1 MPVHALPSNTDINVA
16 ADFTPLIGL
25 SSSNDVIFS
34 EVLANT
40 DPQIGNSDNYGL
52 SQYYNKAGYLF
63 FNMPVRTNNSTRGSV
78 EINVPWFQASTSNA
92 FIGNTSQGFEATSGN
107 FDFSAV
113 ANYPYSFDYWIEQ
126 NTFTFYYSQSLSF
139 SPYDAEMQDPGAF
152 FTAYFS

>member
-1 MPVHALPSNTDINVA
+1 MPVYTLPSNTDINVA

-40 DPQIGNSDNYGL
+40 DPQLVSTDNYGL
-52 SQYYNKAGYLF
+52 SYYYNKAGYLF
-63 FNMPVRTNNSTRGSV
+63 FNTTIQTSNSTRGTV
-78 EINVPWFQASTSNA
+78 QINAPWFQNSSGTTPLGTSR
-92 FIGNTSQGFEATSGN
+92 QGFEANSGN

-126 NTFTFYYSQSLSF
+126 NTWTFYYSQSLSF
-139 SPYDAEMQDPGAF
+139 TPYDAEIQDPGAYF
-152 FTAYFS
+152 IAYFS

>member
-1 MPVHALPSNTDINVA
+1 MPVYTLPSGTDINVA
-16 ADFTPLIGL
+16 ADFTPLLGL
-25 SSSNDVIFS
+25 SFSADVIFS

-40 DPQIGNSDNYGL
+40 DPQIGDPDNYGL
-52 SQYYNKAGYLF
+52 SQYYNQGGYLF

-78 EINVPWFQASTSNA
+78 QINVPWFQVSTSNA
-92 FIGNTSQGFEATSGN
+92 FIGNASQGFEAYSGS

-113 ANYPYSFDYWIEQ
+113 ANYPYSFDYWIEG
-126 NTFTFYYSQSLSF
+126 NTMTTYYSQSLSF